1 MQFRSEALFLAVD
14 YNEARTEIVPQN
26 EYFER
31 RTDYQTVTILKR
43 LGY

>member
-26 EYFER
+26 ENLEIYA
-31 RTDYQTVTILKR
+31 DYQAITSLKIAN
-43 LGY
+43 Y